1 MRFTERR
8 LHLNEIK
15 AEEEQRS
22 THPSSLI
29 HLSDSEYSVVSFNN
43 NAHNALG
50 ANNNQVASCT
60 CPDYQ
65 RHFPHTTVSTISS
78 PTPQYT
84 DHPQPPTKKDQ
95 LHNSINRLVSRA
107 TALKR
112 RVNRS
117 AITSNNNNNTTNII
131 QQIDALIQSIL
142 NVDSDLD
149 DILSLP
155 PNSNFELQ

>member
-8 LHLNEIK
+8 FRANEIK

-29 HLSDSEYSVVSFNN
+29 HLSDSEYSVVPFNN

-65 RHFPHTTVSTISS
+65 RHFPH
-78 PTPQYT
+78 
-84 DHPQPPTKKDQ
+84 KDQ
-95 LHNSINRLVSRA
+95 LHNSINRLVSHA
-107 TALKR
+107 TALKH